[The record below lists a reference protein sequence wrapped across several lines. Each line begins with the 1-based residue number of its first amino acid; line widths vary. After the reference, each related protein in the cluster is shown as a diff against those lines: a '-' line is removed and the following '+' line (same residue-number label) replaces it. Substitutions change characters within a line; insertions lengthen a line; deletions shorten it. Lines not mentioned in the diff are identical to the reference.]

1 MGSFTVCV
9 CVCMC
14 FITLKGIESLQKI
27 TMKRVVIVKL
37 NSPSTE
43 GVFTLPGD
51 ATNALLFT

>member
-1 MGSFTVCV
+1 
-9 CVCMC
+9 
-14 FITLKGIESLQKI
+14 
-27 TMKRVVIVKL
+27 MKRVVIVKL